1 MRDGCLPSG
10 KSAFEGRLGRQPLL
24 QIEGAWNE
32 DGKGESV
39 WDRFSHTP
47 GKVLHGDTGD
57 VACDHYHR
65 WREDVALMRELGL
78 NAYRFSIAWP
88 RILPLGVGQVNPPGL
103 DFYSR
108 LTDALLEVGIEPFA
122 TLYHW
127 DLPQALQDR
136 GGWPERS
143 VIDAFHEYAE
153 VVSRRLG
160 DRIKCWTTLNEPWV
174 NAFIG
179 YQTGRHAP
187 GETDLGRALAAA
199 HHMLLAHA
207 AAMPVLRA
215 NSPDARVGI
224 VLNLTPQHPAS
235 SSPADRAAATWVDG
249 YINRWFLDPLTG
261 RDYPADMVKSMPVE
275 AFVKPGD
282 MQAIAQPVDFV
293 GVNYYTRSIARSEA
307 IPESENAPRT
317 VFPVGEM
324 TEMDWEVYPEGL
336 LQILGR
342 LHFEHGFPAIY
353 VTENGAAFRD
363 VVGPDGQVDD
373 EARREY
379 FERHLAMVGR
389 AIEIGVPVKG
399 YFAWSLLDNFEWGFG
414 YSKRFGIVHV
424 DFATGRRTVK
434 SSGLWY
440 RQWILSQSGSAQ
452 PAR

>member
-1 MRDGCLPSG
+1 VKPHPVAPLPVPPDER
-10 KSAFEGRLGRQPLL
+10 KSDFPAGFAWGAATASY
-24 QIEGAWNE
+24 QIEGAWDE

-47 GKVLHGDTGD
+47 GKVLNGDTGD

-65 WREDVALMRELGL
+65 WREDVTLMRDLGL

-88 RILPLGVGQVNPPGL
+88 RILPGGAGRVNPPGL

-108 LTDALLEVGIEPFA
+108 LTDALLEAGIEPFA

-143 VIDAFHEYAE
+143 VIEAFAEYAE

-160 DRIKCWTTLNEPWV
+160 DRIQAWTTLNEPWV

-179 YQTGRHAP
+179 YQVGRHAP

-207 AAMPVLRA
+207 AAVPVLRA
-215 NSPDARVGI
+215 NAPGARVGI

-235 SSPADRAAATWVDG
+235 PSQADRQAATWMDG

-261 RDYPADMVKSMPVE
+261 REYPADMVESMPVE
-275 AFVKPGD
+275 AFVQPGD
-282 MQAIAQPVDFV
+282 MQAIARPLDFV
-293 GVNYYTRSIARSEA
+293 GVNYYTRNIVRSEA
-307 IPESENAPRT
+307 IPESENAPQA

-336 LQILGR
+336 LQTLGR
-342 LHFEHGFPAIY
+342 LHFEYKFPAIY
-353 VTENGAAFRD
+353 VTENAPLPTSRPGW
-363 VVGPDGQVDD
+363 DD
-373 EARREY
+373 DRVAVPR
-379 FERHLAMVGR
+379 RHLREVGGL
-389 AIEIGVPVKG
+389 EI
-399 YFAWSLLDNFEWGFG
+399 A
-414 YSKRFGIVHV
+414 
-424 DFATGRRTVK
+424 
-434 SSGLWY
+434 
-440 RQWILSQSGSAQ
+440 
-452 PAR
+452 